1 MIKIELL
8 IRHPQGEP
16 DLFCP
21 VFICDYCGK
30 KIEKASQGMYHYRQ
44 DERWHPLNESILIYH
59 KRPCSDYAEAEEAKN
74 GATSFPWLELRE
86 LIGYLANNAAVD
98 WGRLVEDQCPDSQLK
113 AVQKA
118 VRKRIQDMKTV
129 D

>member
-21 VFICDYCGK
+21 VFICDYCGR

-44 DERWHPLNESILIYH
+44 DERWQPKNESILIYH
-59 KRPCSDYAEAEEAKN
+59 KRPCSDLAEAKEVEQ
-74 GATSFPWLELRE
+74 GELHFPWIELRD
-86 LIGYLANNAAVD
+86 LPGYLANNAEID
-98 WGRLVEDQCPDSQLK
+98 WARMIEDLCPADQLQ

-118 VRKRIQDMKTV
+118 VRKRIKDTLSQ
-129 D
+129 